1 MKMYAVKFTRDELD
15 NLADVCRDYA
25 NYIINESGCP
35 EEYDFEISVLLSTL
49 SKIGYKYTA
58 IDLEKDYNEKN

>member
-25 NYIINESGCP
+25 NYIINESG
-35 EEYDFEISVLLSTL
+35 VLKSTIL
-49 SKIGYKYTA
+49 KLVYYSARCLKLDTSTPPLI
-58 IDLEKDYNEKN
+58 